1 MHSEGGRDQ
10 LVLCWTVQMGA
21 MTDGSMEMGSM
32 TEARWAQEAKAE
44 LSILNRNAGW
54 VMKGDQWARGTTQRN
69 ILI

>member
-1 MHSEGGRDQ
+1 
-10 LVLCWTVQMGA
+10 MGA